1 VGRVRFRTLAE
12 ALCSVQ
18 AIGGAGHRVD
28 PFRAAEEMAEAT
40 VHRDD
45 ITAGQHRRLAKEHL
59 ALAREA
65 EKAAR
70 DGDDG
75 KETPPLMPEAG
86 RQ

>member
-1 VGRVRFRTLAE
+1 MVKWAGE
-12 ALCSVQ
+12 
-18 AIGGAGHRVD
+18 GAGVMSETISEYHRR
-28 PFRAAEEMAEAT
+28 RAAEEMAEAT

-45 ITAGQHRRLAKEHL
+45 ITAGYHRRLAKEHL

-65 EKAAR
+65 EKGAR